1 MPIPIREVG
10 FYYNL
15 HVNIQSFMH
24 SVLTVKKNMPGAP
37 IMLVTDKSLENLAEY
52 EYIAEILHLP
62 IIMRA
67 EHCTYI
73 ERTDPLEVNIVKMY
87 EFFDRMY
94 DVSTKMNTKWVIR
107 MEDDVYLR
115 KPITRWP
122 DTPIAGNSD
131 AGGMGG
137 GSIFDRMSFIKHYEQ
152 IQYTYIESKCRENE
166 TNNFSADG
174 IMRWMFTEH
183 DYKYSKWREITED
196 WHDQDRD
203 GAVHH
208 GDKTL
213 YDRTYLRKRGL

>member
-1 MPIPIREVG
+1 MPVPIREVG

-15 HVNIQSFMH
+15 HVNVESFLH
-24 SVLTVKKNMPGAP
+24 SVLTVKKHVPGAP
-37 IMLVTDKSLENLAEY
+37 IWLVTDQSLENLSVYQYLADL
-52 EYIAEILHLP
+52 LHLP

-73 ERTDPLEVNIVKMY
+73 ERKDSLEVNTIKMY

-94 DVSTKMNTKWVIR
+94 DVSTRMNTKWIVR
-107 MEDDVYLR
+107 MEDDVYIR

-122 DTPIAGNSD
+122 DTPAAGNSD

-137 GSIFDRMSFIKHYEQ
+137 GSIFDRKTFIKLYEN
-152 IQYTYIESKCRENE
+152 ISYDYIESKCKENE

-174 IMRWMFTEH
+174 ILRWMFTENNL
-183 DYKYSKWREITED
+183 KYSKWREITED
-196 WHDQDRD
+196 WHDQDTD

-208 GDKTL
+208 GDKSL
-213 YDRTYLRKRGL
+213 YDRSYMRKRGL